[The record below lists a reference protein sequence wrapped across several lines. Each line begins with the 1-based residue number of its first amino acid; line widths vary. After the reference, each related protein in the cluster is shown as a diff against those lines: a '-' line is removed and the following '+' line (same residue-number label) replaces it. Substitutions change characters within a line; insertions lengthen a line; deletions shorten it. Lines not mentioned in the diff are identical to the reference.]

1 MKRFIFFFLISFS
14 SSAQLR
20 EVAEVSFIL
29 PDGINEDIQV
39 VPVNEDIA
47 LVNFQEDFFKREQ
60 KVVLLRYNSNLQL
73 TWTGSAPL
81 PRFFI
86 PVSFVVS
93 GQSVYYL
100 AREREGKKF
109 HLLQFDLESETV
121 TASDFESITPLE
133 NIGFTVFNGRP
144 LISGTYN
151 LKPVVEMHNL
161 ADKTAKVLPDIYN
174 KNNEL
179 RGIFINAYRDE
190 LYVFSS
196 IRQNCQMQVAT
207 YDESGK
213 LLSRRS
219 MGDKKHRIRQLEVRT
234 GSDGEPFVL
243 GTYNSACLDMT
254 EGLFAGSLDQ
264 PQGIRY
270 HSVAALPGYRA
281 SLSDKKRRKLQLK
294 KERGRSSGEVRQKA
308 MFHVPVSGLNG
319 FLLATEFYNTQA
331 ASTRSLPVDMADAG
345 GKTLNFSEYK
355 VWRILLAELDPAG
368 NVTYDRLYKM
378 EGEVFRGLHT
388 QSAFLFKN
396 DEFYTF
402 LPLRNRLIYAGA
414 DKPEY
419 HTLLTPAEGFRIS
432 DTDASL
438 FNLNINSFIAHGVA
452 DIRPV
457 GVDAASRQIYFIKKY
472 AF

>member
-1 MKRFIFFFLISFS
+1 MKRFIFFFCISFTAA
-14 SSAQLR
+14 AQLR
-20 EVAEVSFIL
+20 EVAEVNFIL
-29 PDGINEDIQV
+29 PEGINEDIHV
-39 VPVNEDIA
+39 VPVNEDIV
-47 LVNFQEDFFKREQ
+47 LVNFQEDFLKREQ
-60 KVVLLRYNSNLQL
+60 RVVLLRYNSALQL
-73 TWTGSAPL
+73 TWTGSAVL
-81 PRFFI
+81 PRFYA
-86 PVSFVVS
+86 PVSFMVS
-93 GQSVYYL
+93 GHILYYL

-109 HLLQFDLESETV
+109 HLLQFDLENET
-121 TASDFESITPLE
+121 TAASDFESITLLE
-133 NIGFTVFNGRP
+133 NIGFTIFKGKP

-161 ADKTAKVLPDIYN
+161 TDKTAKVLPDIYN

-179 RGIFINAYRDE
+179 KGIFINEYRDE

-207 YDESGK
+207 YDENGK

-219 MGDKKHRIRQLEVRT
+219 IGDKKHRVRQLEVRI

-254 EGLFAGSLDQ
+254 EGLFAGSLDL

-270 HSVAALPGYRA
+270 HSVASLPGYRA

-294 KERGRSSGEVRQKA
+294 KERGRSGEVRQKA

-319 FLLATEFYNTQA
+319 FLLATEFYNMQ
-331 ASTRSLPVDMADAG
+331 STTRPSPVEIPDPAG
-345 GKTLNFSEYK
+345 RPLNLSEYK
-355 VWRILLAELDPAG
+355 VWRILLAELDAEG
-368 NVTYDRLYKM
+368 NVTYDRLYKL
-378 EGEVFRGLHT
+378 EGEVFRGLHP

-396 DEFYTF
+396 EEFYTF

-419 HTLLTPAEGFRIS
+419 YTLLTPAEGFRIT
-432 DTDASL
+432 DTNASL
-438 FNLNINSFIAHGVA
+438 FNLNINSLIAHGVA
-452 DIRPV
+452 EIRPLN
-457 GVDAASRQIYFIKKY
+457 VDAASRQIYFIKK
-472 AF
+472 FEF